1 MTLTAIPTVDD
12 LVADLCLIGNLPPAT
27 ARDLLRDAETRIAE
41 YHAVRDALLIRA
53 VAGSGVAL
61 ERKKSEGDR
70 LLSVTEVAKRIDK
83 SRSWIEAN
91 LGELPERLRVG
102 GERRWSERELE
113 QWMERRPRWS
123 EP

>member
-1 MTLTAIPTVDD
+1 VTVTAIPTVED

-27 ARDLLRDAETRIAE
+27 ASDLLRDAEIRIAQ

-53 VAGSGVAL
+53 VAGNGVAL
-61 ERKKSEGDR
+61 DRKKTEGDR

-91 LGELPERLRVG
+91 LGELPEPLRVG